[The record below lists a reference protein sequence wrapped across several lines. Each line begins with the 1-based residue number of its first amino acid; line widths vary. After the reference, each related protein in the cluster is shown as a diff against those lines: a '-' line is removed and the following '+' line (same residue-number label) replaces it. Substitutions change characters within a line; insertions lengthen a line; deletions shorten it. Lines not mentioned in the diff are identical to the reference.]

1 MSQIGT
7 LVQTLAKGGPV
18 MIPLLGCSIV
28 ALAVVIE
35 RLGFW
40 RRQDNERAAER
51 ALELA
56 ERSRLDEAL
65 EVARGAR
72 GAARGRRKAG
82 DRGHAAGD
90 AALTHRG
97 PRALALSILTVG
109 LAVGL
114 AAAPARAA
122 EPDPFAPILHALDYL
137 GVDYP
142 GAVKDG
148 KVLDQGEYEEQLE
161 FAAGVRAMVA
171 GLPARPERAAL
182 EATAAG
188 LVGAIKD
195 KRPGEEVA
203 AIAGD
208 LRRRIIDLYEVR
220 VAPRQVPDLRSA
232 ATDYTAHCAVCHGAA
247 GRGNGPAAKG
257 LTPPPADLTD
267 GARMGQHSVF
277 GLYNTITLGIKG
289 TAMTGFAALSE
300 SQRWALAFY
309 VSTLATGGEA
319 RDRGAALWKSGVG
332 KTELRDLRAL
342 VMATPREVAARA
354 GADGAAVLA
363 YLRSEPSALAAGRES
378 AIDFSARL
386 LGESLEAYRRGDAA
400 QAHQLAVT
408 SYLEGFELVE
418 APLDAVDRGLRT
430 RVETAMLRY
439 RTLIQSRAP
448 KETVEVEARAILSLL
463 DTARQRLDAAR
474 LSPATT
480 FTSALVILLREGL
493 EAILVLAALIAM
505 LIKSGRREAL
515 RYVHAGWIA
524 ALGLG
529 GLTWLAASYVVT
541 VSGASREV
549 TEGVT
554 ALLAAAM
561 LLYVGFWM
569 HRHAHAARWKAY
581 LETRVQS
588 ALSGRTL
595 WALAA
600 VSFLAVYREAFE
612 TVLFYQALWIEA
624 GPEGRVAVGGG
635 FVAAAVGLVLLA
647 WLMLKLGLRLPV
659 GWFFGVGSA
668 LMAVLAVVLA
678 GKGIAALQH
687 AGKLPVGPLDLPAV
701 PSLGVYPT
709 WQGVLTQLVL
719 VVLILA
725 AFGYSRRGGR
735 TA

>member
-1 MSQIGT
+1 VAEALIVTAAGLAIAIAT
-7 LVQTLAKGGPV
+7 LVPYNYFLARAEQALDTAFFLLLTL
-18 MIPLLGCSIV
+18 
-28 ALAVVIE
+28 VI
-35 RLGFW
+35 
-40 RRQDNERAAER
+40 
-51 ALELA
+51 
-56 ERSRLDEAL
+56 
-65 EVARGAR
+65 
-72 GAARGRRKAG
+72 
-82 DRGHAAGD
+82 
-90 AALTHRG
+90 
-97 PRALALSILTVG
+97 

-114 AAAPARAA
+114 AAGPTRAA

-161 FAAGVRAMVA
+161 FATGVRTMIA

-195 KRPGEEVA
+195 KHPGEEVA

-208 LRRRIIDLYEVR
+208 LRRRIIDIYEVR
-220 VAPRQVPDLRSA
+220 VAPRQVPDLRLA
-232 ATDYTAHCAVCHGAA
+232 AADYTTHCAVCHGAA
-247 GRGNGPAAKG
+247 GRGDGPAAKG

-267 GARMGQHSVF
+267 AARMGQHSVF

-289 TAMTGFAALSE
+289 TAMSGFAPLTD
-300 SQRWALAFY
+300 SQRWALAFH

-342 VMATPREVAARA
+342 VMATPRDVAARA
-354 GADGAAVLA
+354 GSDGVAVLA
-363 YLRSEPSALAAGRES
+363 YLRSEPAALATGRES
-378 AIDFSARL
+378 PIDFSARVL
-386 LGESLEAYRRGDAA
+386 AESLDAYRRGDAA

-408 SYLEGFELVE
+408 SYLDGFELVE
-418 APLDAVDRGLRT
+418 APLDGVDRGLRT
-430 RVETAMLRY
+430 RVEGAMLRY

-448 KETVEVEARAILSLL
+448 KETVETEARAILSLL
-463 DTARQRLDAAR
+463 ETARQRLDAAR

-493 EAILVLAALIAM
+493 EAVLVLAALIAM

-554 ALLAAAM
+554 ALVAAAM

-581 LETRVQS
+581 LETRVES

-600 VSFLAVYREAFE
+600 VSFVAVYREAFE

-624 GPEGRVAVGGG
+624 GPEGRVAVGAG
-635 FVAAAVGLVLLA
+635 FVAAVVGLVLLA

-687 AGKLPVGPLDLPAV
+687 AGKVPVGALDLPAI

-709 WQGVLTQLVL
+709 WQGVVTQLAL
-719 VVLILA
+719 TLLIVG
-725 AFGYSRRGGR
+725 AFAYSRRR
-735 TA
+735 ERRPA

>member
-1 MSQIGT
+1 MRALT
-7 LVQTLAKGGPV
+7 LV
-18 MIPLLGCSIV
+18 
-28 ALAVVIE
+28 
-35 RLGFW
+35 
-40 RRQDNERAAER
+40 
-51 ALELA
+51 
-56 ERSRLDEAL
+56 
-65 EVARGAR
+65 
-72 GAARGRRKAG
+72 
-82 DRGHAAGD
+82 
-90 AALTHRG
+90 
-97 PRALALSILTVG
+97 ILVVG
-109 LAVGL
+109 LTAG
-114 AAAPARAA
+114 PARAA

-142 GAVKDG
+142 GAVQDG

-161 FAAGVRAMVA
+161 FSTGVRTMIA

-188 LVGAIKD
+188 LVSAIRD

-220 VAPRQVPDLRSA
+220 VAPRQMPDLRPA
-232 ATDYTAHCAVCHGAA
+232 AADYITHCAVCHGTA
-247 GRGNGPAAKG
+247 GRGDGPAAKG

-267 GARMGQHSVF
+267 AARMGQHSVF

-300 SQRWALAFY
+300 AQRWALAFY
-309 VSTLATGGEA
+309 VSTLATPPADRE
-319 RDRGAALWKSGVG
+319 RGATLWKGGVG
-332 KTELRDLRAL
+332 KSELRDLRAL
-342 VMATPREVAARA
+342 VMATPKDVAARS
-354 GADGAAVLA
+354 GPDGAAVLA
-363 YLRSEPSALAAGRES
+363 YLRSEPAAIATGRES
-378 AIDFSARL
+378 PLDFSARVL
-386 LGESLEAYRRGDAA
+386 QESLDAYRRGDAA

-418 APLDAVDRGLRT
+418 APLDGVDRGLRT
-430 RVETAMLRY
+430 QVEGAMLRY

-448 KETVEVEARAILSLL
+448 KETVEEEARAILSLL
-463 DTARQRLDAAR
+463 ETARQRLDAAR

-493 EAILVLAALIAM
+493 EALLVVTALIAM

-524 ALGLG
+524 ALALG
-529 GLTWLAASYVVT
+529 GLTWLAASYVVAI
-541 VSGASREV
+541 SGASREV

-554 ALLAAAM
+554 ALVAAAM

-581 LETRVQS
+581 LEARVQS

-595 WALAA
+595 WGLAA
-600 VSFLAVYREAFE
+600 ISFVAVYREVFE
-612 TVLFYQALWIEA
+612 TVLFYQTLWIEA
-624 GPEGRVAVGGG
+624 GLEGRVAVGGG
-635 FVAAAVGLVLLA
+635 FVAAVVGLGLLA
-647 WLMLKLGLRLPV
+647 WLILKLGLRLPI
-659 GWFFGVGSA
+659 GWFFGLGST
-668 LMAVLAVVLA
+668 LMAILAVVLA

-687 AGKLPVGPLDLPAV
+687 AGKLPVGPLDLPAI

-709 WQGVLTQLVL
+709 WQGVITQLVL
-719 VVLILA
+719 VLLIFA
-725 AFGYSRRGGR
+725 AFTYSRRR
-735 TA
+735 AT

>member
-1 MSQIGT
+1 MRALT
-7 LVQTLAKGGPV
+7 LV
-18 MIPLLGCSIV
+18 ILG
-28 ALAVVIE
+28 
-35 RLGFW
+35 
-40 RRQDNERAAER
+40 
-51 ALELA
+51 
-56 ERSRLDEAL
+56 
-65 EVARGAR
+65 
-72 GAARGRRKAG
+72 
-82 DRGHAAGD
+82 
-90 AALTHRG
+90 
-97 PRALALSILTVG
+97 VG
-109 LAVGL
+109 LTAG
-114 AAAPARAA
+114 PARAA

-142 GAVKDG
+142 GAVQDG

-161 FAAGVRAMVA
+161 FSTGVRTMIA

-188 LVGAIKD
+188 LVSAIRD

-220 VAPRQVPDLRSA
+220 VAPRQMPDLRPA
-232 ATDYTAHCAVCHGAA
+232 AADYITHCAVCHGTA
-247 GRGNGPAAKG
+247 GRGDGPAAKG

-267 GARMGQHSVF
+267 AARMGQHSVF

-300 SQRWALAFY
+300 AQRWALAFY
-309 VSTLATGGEA
+309 VSTLATPPADRE
-319 RDRGAALWKSGVG
+319 RGATLWKGGVG
-332 KTELRDLRAL
+332 KSELRDLRAL
-342 VMATPREVAARA
+342 VMATPKDVAARS
-354 GADGAAVLA
+354 GPDGAAVLA
-363 YLRSEPSALAAGRES
+363 YLRSEPAAIATGRES
-378 AIDFSARL
+378 PLDFSARVL
-386 LGESLEAYRRGDAA
+386 QESLDAYRRGDAA

-418 APLDAVDRGLRT
+418 APLDGVDRGLRT
-430 RVETAMLRY
+430 QVEGAMLRY

-448 KETVEVEARAILSLL
+448 KETVEEEARAILSLL
-463 DTARQRLDAAR
+463 ETARQRLDAAR

-493 EAILVLAALIAM
+493 EALLVVTALIAM

-524 ALGLG
+524 ALALG
-529 GLTWLAASYVVT
+529 GLTWLAASYVVAI
-541 VSGASREV
+541 SGASREV

-554 ALLAAAM
+554 ALVAAAM

-581 LETRVQS
+581 LEARVQS

-595 WALAA
+595 WGLAA
-600 VSFLAVYREAFE
+600 ISFVAVYREVFE
-612 TVLFYQALWIEA
+612 TVLFYQTLWIEA
-624 GPEGRVAVGGG
+624 GLEGRVAVGGG
-635 FVAAAVGLVLLA
+635 FVAAVVGLGLLA
-647 WLMLKLGLRLPV
+647 WLILKLGLRLPI
-659 GWFFGVGSA
+659 GWFFGLGST
-668 LMAVLAVVLA
+668 LMAILAVVLA

-687 AGKLPVGPLDLPAV
+687 AGKLPVGPLDLPTI

-709 WQGVLTQLVL
+709 WQGVITQLVL
-719 VVLILA
+719 VLLIFA
-725 AFGYSRRGGR
+725 AFTYSRRR
-735 TA
+735 AT

>member
-1 MSQIGT
+1 
-7 LVQTLAKGGPV
+7 
-18 MIPLLGCSIV
+18 MI
-28 ALAVVIE
+28 
-35 RLGFW
+35 
-40 RRQDNERAAER
+40 
-51 ALELA
+51 
-56 ERSRLDEAL
+56 
-65 EVARGAR
+65 
-72 GAARGRRKAG
+72 
-82 DRGHAAGD
+82 
-90 AALTHRG
+90 
-97 PRALALSILTVG
+97 
-109 LAVGL
+109 
-114 AAAPARAA
+114 
-122 EPDPFAPILHALDYL
+122 
-137 GVDYP
+137 
-142 GAVKDG
+142 
-148 KVLDQGEYEEQLE
+148 
-161 FAAGVRAMVA
+161 A

-220 VAPRQVPDLRSA
+220 VAPRQAPDLRTA
-232 ATDYTAHCAVCHGAA
+232 ASDYTAHCTVCHGAA
-247 GRGNGPAAKG
+247 GRGDGPAAKG
-257 LTPPPADLTD
+257 LTPPPADLAD
-267 GARMGQHSVF
+267 AARMGQHSVF
-277 GLYNTITLGIKG
+277 SLYNTITLGIRG

-300 SQRWALAFY
+300 PQRWALAFY
-309 VSTLATGGEA
+309 VSTLGTGGEA

-342 VMATPREVAARA
+342 VMATPRDVAARA
-354 GADGAAVLA
+354 GEDGAAVLA
-363 YLRSEPSALAAGRES
+363 YLRSEPSALATGRES

-386 LGESLEAYRRGDAA
+386 LGESLDAYRRGDAA
-400 QAHQLAVT
+400 RAHQLAVT

-430 RVETAMLRY
+430 RVEAAMLRY

-448 KETVEVEARAILSLL
+448 QETVEAEARAILALL
-463 DTARQRLDAAR
+463 DTARQRLEAAR

-524 ALGLG
+524 ALALG

-554 ALLAAAM
+554 ALVAAAV

-581 LETRVQS
+581 LEMRVPS

-600 VSFLAVYREAFE
+600 VSFVAVYREAFE

-635 FVAAAVGLVLLA
+635 FAAAVAGLVLLA
-647 WLMLKLGLRLPV
+647 WLILKLGLRLPV
-659 GWFFGVGSA
+659 GWFFGAGSA

-687 AGKLPVGPLDLPAV
+687 AGTLPVGPLDLPAI

-709 WQGVLTQLVL
+709 WQGVLTQVAL

-725 AFGYSRRGGR
+725 AIGYSRRR
-735 TA
+735 ARA